1 MFGLSF
7 GEVVLLVIIAIVVVG
22 PRNLPQMM
30 RSLGRTVSKIRR
42 MTTDL
47 REQSGIDE
55 ILRAEGIEREVNELR
70 KLATGRILEVNLDD
84 DGMPRLPGVPP
95 RSREYPASGV
105 DSYGALPDDAAP
117 YEPPRAGDA
126 AASAAPASAA
136 PAPAEGE
143 RQPPKLSAPE
153 GEREARGRPTAPD
166 PFADHGH
173 DGALVDDAPA
183 ASAVA
188 SDAVPGA
195 PGAPGATASPEAA
208 R

>member
-95 RSREYPASGV
+95 RSREYPATGV

-117 YEPPRAGDA
+117 YEPPRAGEA

-136 PAPAEGE
+136 PAPAAPAPAEGE
-143 RQPPKLSAPE
+143 RRPPKLSAPE

-183 ASAVA
+183 APAVA
-188 SDAVPGA
+188 SDGVPGA
-195 PGAPGATASPEAA
+195 PASPEAA